1 MVSGQSTWPSWY
13 CPVHLKSLE
22 DKGDV
27 LLCPDGDQ
35 FQSRNRIPRF
45 VMNGNYADAFGP
57 EAKKYRVTQLDSYSG
72 TTITRD
78 RARRCI
84 GEELW
89 SQLSGKQVLEA
100 GCGAGRF
107 TEILLDEG
115 ARVTSIDITEAV
127 DANQENFPLSESH
140 RVAQAD
146 IEYLPFAPQG
156 FDIVFCL
163 GVIQNTPNPERSISC
178 LYEQVRP
185 GGTLIID
192 HYTYSLSWYTKTAP
206 LFRRLFRRLSP
217 EESVKRTE
225 KIVDLLLPIHKMVRN
240 FPPGQMLLSRMS
252 PVVCYYRAFPELDD
266 HLQREWALLDTHG
279 SLTVWYRHVRTR
291 QQIRRT
297 MERLGLQEIWCEYG
311 GNGVEA
317 RGKRPL
323 S

>member
-1 MVSGQSTWPSWY
+1 VEKSYWPSWH
-13 CPVHLKSLE
+13 CPVHGKLLK
-22 DKGDV
+22 DKADL
-27 LLCPDGDQ
+27 LLCPDADQ
-35 FQSRNRIPRF
+35 FPFRNGIPRF
-45 VMNGNYADAFGP
+45 VTSFNYADAFGP
-57 EAKKYRVTQLDSYSG
+57 EAKEYRLTQLDSYSG

-107 TEILLDEG
+107 TEILLGKG
-115 ARVTSIDITEAV
+115 ACVTSVDITEAV
-127 DANQENFPLSESH
+127 DANQENFRRSESH

-146 IEYLPFAPQG
+146 IEHLPFASQG

-163 GVIQNTPNPERSISC
+163 GVVQNTPNPEKSISC
-178 LYEQVRP
+178 LYKQVKP

-206 LFRRLFRRLSP
+206 LCRRLFRRLSP
-217 EESVKRTE
+217 EDSLKWTE
-225 KIVDLLLPIHKMVRN
+225 KIVDLLLPLHKTVRN
-240 FPPGQMLLSRMS
+240 FRPAQMLLSRVS
-252 PVVCYYRAFPELDD
+252 PVVCYYRAFPELNDR
-266 HLQREWALLDTHG
+266 LQREWALLDTHG
-279 SLTVWYRHVRTR
+279 SLTVWYRHARTR
-291 QQIRRT
+291 GQVCRT
-297 MERLGLQEIWCEYG
+297 LEQLGLQEIWCEYG

>member
-1 MVSGQSTWPSWY
+1 VATSTWPSWH
-13 CPVHLKSLE
+13 CPVHRKPLE

-45 VMNGNYADAFGP
+45 VTNGNYADAFGP
-57 EAKKYRVTQLDSYSG
+57 EAKKYRLTQLDSYSG

-89 SQLSGKQVLEA
+89 FQLSGKQVLEA

-107 TEILLDEG
+107 TEILLGRG
-115 ARVTSIDITEAV
+115 ACVTSIDITGAV
-127 DANQENFPLSESH
+127 DANQENFPRSESH

-146 IEYLPFAPQG
+146 IEYFPFAPQQ
-156 FDIVFCL
+156 FDMVFCL
-163 GVIQNTPNPERSISC
+163 GVIQNTPNPEKSIAC

-192 HYTYSLSWYTKTAP
+192 HYTHSLSWYTKTAP

-217 EESVKRTE
+217 EESLKWTE
-225 KIVDLLLPIHKMVRN
+225 KIVDLLLPLHKTVWN
-240 FPPGQMLLSRMS
+240 FRPAQMLLSRVS

-266 HLQREWALLDTHG
+266 QLQREWALLDTHG
-279 SLTVWYRHVRTR
+279 SLTVWYRHARTR
-291 QQIRRT
+291 GQIRRT
-297 MERLGLQEIWCEYG
+297 LEQLGLQEIWCEYG